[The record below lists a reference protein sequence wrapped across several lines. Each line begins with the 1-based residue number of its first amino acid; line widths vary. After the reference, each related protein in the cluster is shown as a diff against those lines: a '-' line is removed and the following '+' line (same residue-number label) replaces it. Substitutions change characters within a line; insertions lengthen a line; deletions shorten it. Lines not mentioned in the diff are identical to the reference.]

1 MLHHKKRKKQTLSL
15 SKKWSG
21 FIVGIFIFIFLY
33 PSYRVGGWFDSDKI
47 NPFGSHPD
55 IPPKI
60 RILIVPGHEPQ
71 SGGTHYHDLM
81 ERDLAVQLGTQVEQL
96 LSKNPRYEVVM
107 TRDTQGWNP
116 AFEEYFKH
124 NQGDIYSWM
133 QNARHTE
140 IVSVL
145 LGMSHLPTGTMKH
158 NSVSKDVAMRLY
170 GITKWANENNIDLML
185 HIHFD
190 DVARRRT
197 TVPGKYV
204 GFTLYVP
211 SREYGNSEMS
221 MKIARSLYPYL
232 RTTSDIN
239 TALST
244 RNPFVEDPRLI
255 AVGANNTSHVAS
267 VLIEYGY
274 IYEKRFTD
282 TTIRQETISTLAQET
297 YDGLENYYNKP

>member
-1 MLHHKKRKKQTLSL
+1 MSHHHKKKTQIISV

-21 FIVGIFIFIFLY
+21 FIVGVFIFIFLY
-33 PSYRVGGWFDSDKI
+33 PAYRAGDW
-47 NPFGSHPD
+47 FGSDRNNLFASHSNVPQ
-55 IPPKI
+55 KI

-71 SGGTHYHDLM
+71 SGGTYYHDLM

-96 LSKNPRYEVVM
+96 LSKNPRYEVIM

-116 AFEEYFKH
+116 VFEEYFKH

-133 QNARHTE
+133 QDARHTE

-145 LGMSHLPTGTMKH
+145 LGISHSPTGTMKH
-158 NSVSKDVAMRLY
+158 NSVPKDVAMRLY

-204 GFTLYVP
+204 GFTIYVP
-211 SREYGNSEMS
+211 SREYNNSTQS
-221 MKIARSLYPYL
+221 VSIARSLYSRL
-232 RTTSDIN
+232 RATSDIN

-282 TTIRQETISTLAQET
+282 TTVRQETISTLAQET
-297 YDGLENYYNKP
+297 YDGLENY